1 MNKLIISKEL
11 GNIQYWDGDKVKVI
25 ELLSLINFYNRYKE
39 EDLYFEITEEYDID
53 SSDKRLVLKVDLEE
67 TDEEYNNRLM
77 VESKKEIED
86 SVKLY
91 KLYLDLKQRFEPN
104 RLNF

>member
-1 MNKLIISKEL
+1 MNKKIITKEL
-11 GNIQYWDGDKVKVI
+11 DYILYWDGDKI
-25 ELLSLINFYNRYKE
+25 RINSILDLVNEYDDYK
-39 EDLYFEITEEYDID
+39 DKGLYFEIVEEYDID

-86 SVKLY
+86 GVKLY
-91 KLYLDLKQRFEPN
+91 NLYLELKQRFEPN
-104 RLNF
+104 K

>member
-1 MNKLIISKEL
+1 MNKNFITKEL
-11 GNIQYWDGDKVKVI
+11 DYILYWEGDKI
-25 ELLSLINFYNRYKE
+25 RINSILDLINEHDDYKE
-39 EDLYFEITEEYDID
+39 KGLYFEIIEEYNID

-77 VESKKEIED
+77 LESKKEIED

-91 KLYLDLKQRFEPN
+91 NLYLELKQRFEPN
-104 RLNF
+104 K